1 MFNLVYLKIFTYFYS
16 SIIKEATHEKPRE
29 IMEAIKE
36 ESSQENLTTPSQEI
50 FTKTFLSPCVFV
62 VFGVSMNKKVLVIA
76 VVLIVVVSVGLVYA
90 QQNGYFI
97 NISNSNAN
105 LNTSIS
111 NSTVVENVTL
121 TNGTLNMQINADNI
135 SSVTINGVPYS
146 AQQTPS
152 ASPSSANP
160 QVLIN
165 YYGMNVGA
173 PGVLALAGM
182 ISEEPNDN
190 QTGQIICYTWNIT
203 MVNMN
208 AGSPVG
214 GSAVDQA
221 LAPLISKYPQL
232 VTETIPEMWQDN
244 LSQNNSLTL
253 MHCCS
258 AFGGNYDKCCF
269 GLYANSPLS
278 SDQINQLTQ
287 DLQTQL
293 ISVII
298 NYYS

>member
-1 MFNLVYLKIFTYFYS
+1 
-16 SIIKEATHEKPRE
+16 
-29 IMEAIKE
+29 
-36 ESSQENLTTPSQEI
+36 
-50 FTKTFLSPCVFV
+50 
-62 VFGVSMNKKVLVIA
+62 MNKKVLVIA
-76 VVLIVVVSVGLVYA
+76 IAFIVVVSGGLVYA

-121 TNGTLNMQINADNI
+121 TNGTLNLQINADNI
-135 SSVTINGVPYS
+135 SSVTI
-146 AQQTPS
+146 ARARTQQTPS
-152 ASPSSANP
+152 PPPSSTEP

-173 PGVLALAGM
+173 SGVLAFAGL
-182 ISEEPNDN
+182 ISQEPTDN

-203 MVNMN
+203 VVNMN

-214 GSAVDQA
+214 GSTVDQA
-221 LAPLISKYPQL
+221 LAPLVAEYPQL
-232 VTETIPEMWQDN
+232 LSETIHEVGQGN
-244 LSQNNSLTL
+244 SSQTSSLTL
-253 MHCCS
+253 MHCCG

-269 GLYANSPLS
+269 GLYANSQLS
-278 SDQINQLTQ
+278 NDQINQLTK

-293 ISVII
+293 TSVII
-298 NYYS
+298 DYYS

>member
-1 MFNLVYLKIFTYFYS
+1 
-16 SIIKEATHEKPRE
+16 
-29 IMEAIKE
+29 
-36 ESSQENLTTPSQEI
+36 
-50 FTKTFLSPCVFV
+50 
-62 VFGVSMNKKVLVIA
+62 MNKKVLVIA
-76 VVLIVVVSVGLVYA
+76 IALIVVISVGLVYA

-121 TNGTLNMQINADNI
+121 TNGTLNLQINADNI
-135 SSVTINGVPYS
+135 SSVTINGVHYTT
-146 AQQTPS
+146 QQTPS
-152 ASPSSANP
+152 APPSSTEP

-173 PGVLALAGM
+173 SGVLAFAGL
-182 ISEEPNDN
+182 ISQEPTDN

-203 MVNMN
+203 VVNMN

-214 GSAVDQA
+214 GSTVDQA
-221 LAPLISKYPQL
+221 LAPLVAEYPQL
-232 VTETIPEMWQDN
+232 LSETIHEVGQGN
-244 LSQNNSLTL
+244 SSQTSSLTL
-253 MHCCS
+253 MHCCG

-269 GLYANSPLS
+269 GLYANSQLS
-278 SDQINQLTQ
+278 NDQINQLTK

-293 ISVII
+293 TSVII
-298 NYYS
+298 DYYS

>member
-1 MFNLVYLKIFTYFYS
+1 MSRNFDWL
-16 SIIKEATHEKPRE
+16 
-29 IMEAIKE
+29 
-36 ESSQENLTTPSQEI
+36 SQET
-50 FTKTFLSPCVFV
+50 FTKTLLSAGFFV
-62 VFGVSMNKKVLVIA
+62 VLGISMNRKVLVIA
-76 VVLIVVVSVGLVYA
+76 ILLIIVVSVGLVYA

-121 TNGTLNMQINADNI
+121 TNGTLNMRINADNI
-135 SSVTINGVPYS
+135 SGVTINGVPYS

-152 ASPSSANP
+152 PPPSSTEP

-173 PGVLALAGM
+173 SGVLAFAGM
-182 ISEEPNDN
+182 ISPNDN

-208 AGSPVG
+208 AGTPVG
-214 GSAVDQA
+214 GSTVDQA
-221 LAPLISKYPQL
+221 LAPLIAEYPQL
-232 VTETIPEMWQDN
+232 ITETKLEFGQSN
-244 LSQNNSLTL
+244 SSLTSL
-253 MHCCS
+253 LTLTHCCG

-278 SDQINQLTQ
+278 DDQINQLTQ
-287 DLQTQL
+287 DLRTQL
-293 ISVII
+293 TSVII